1 MAYEKTNFVPG
12 SELTSGIMNKM
23 EEGIAKNDEAASA
36 AVELANANKEA
47 LAANATADAET
58 AAKVEANAAALAAN
72 SAADEEVKKNVE
84 SAFSS
89 ISKLSAELDAL
100 KASVTV
106 NESLVNEVAVLSAVV
121 NAKRSNILS
130 TDISAEA
137 STEVVSDKDVI
148 INSSATVTTP
158 VVIKAKNVDVQGLTV
173 ESVTSKITAGGIVNL
188 TDIKSTGTID
198 KQTQGNAAFS
208 VNTTGDTVRISN
220 CKFGQTGYNAL
231 EIGLSAETANVKN
244 IVIENCE
251 FADASNNSIL
261 IFRTA
266 ANAVV
271 TIKKCTFGNV
281 SNAIRISNA
290 DNHSVTVNVI
300 DCAIASVDKNLDYTG
315 IVLCQD
321 YTSKTVEEAEA
332 NNLFAPEKVK
342 FNFVNVTVG
351 GKKVVAGNP
360 EEQFGSKT
368 VEQILYVY
376 RDADRSLV
384 GYDAT
389 KFPAVSFA

>member
-23 EEGIAKNDEAASA
+23 EEGIAQNDA
-36 AVELANANKEA
+36 AVTAANEA
-47 LAANATADAET
+47 LAANAAADAET
-58 AAKVEANAAALAAN
+58 AAKVEENANAIAAN
-72 SAADEEVKKNVE
+72 NAADEKVKKEVL
-84 SAFSS
+84 AALTS
-89 ISKLSAELDAL
+89 IAKLSDELDAL
-100 KASVTV
+100 KASVVV
-106 NESLVNEVAVLSAVV
+106 NDSLVNEVAVLSAVV

-137 STEVVSDKDVI
+137 STSIESDKDVV

-173 ESVTSKITAGGIVNL
+173 ESVTSTITAGGIVNL

-198 KQTQGNAAFS
+198 RQTQGNAAFS
-208 VNTTGDTVRISN
+208 VNTTGDTIRISN

-368 VEQILYVY
+368 AEQILYVY

>member
-23 EEGIAKNDEAASA
+23 EEGIAQNDA
-36 AVELANANKEA
+36 AVAAANEA
-47 LAANATADAET
+47 LAANAAADAET
-58 AAKVEANAAALAAN
+58 AAKVEENANAIAAN
-72 SAADEEVKKNVE
+72 SAADEKVKEKVE
-84 SAFSS
+84 TAFSS

-100 KASVTV
+100 KASVVV
-106 NESLVNEVAVLSAVV
+106 NDSLVNEVAVLSAVV

-137 STEVVSDKDVI
+137 STSIESDKDVV
-148 INSSATVTTP
+148 INSSTAVTTP

-188 TDIKSTGTID
+188 TDINSTGTID
-198 KQTQGNAAFS
+198 RQTQGNAAFS
-208 VNTTGDTVRISN
+208 VNTTGDTIRISN

-271 TIKKCTFGNV
+271 TIKKCTFGNI

-290 DNHSVTVNVI
+290 NNQSVTVNVI

-315 IVLCQD
+315 IVICED

-351 GKKVVAGNP
+351 GEKVVAGNP

-368 VEQILYVY
+368 AEQILYVY
-376 RDADRSLV
+376 RDAAKSLV

>member
-23 EEGIAKNDEAASA
+23 EEGIAQNDA
-36 AVELANANKEA
+36 AVAAANEA
-47 LAANATADAET
+47 LAANTAADAET
-58 AAKVEANAAALAAN
+58 AAKVEENANAIAAN
-72 SAADEEVKKNVE
+72 NAADEKVKKEVL
-84 SAFSS
+84 AALTS
-89 ISKLSAELDAL
+89 ISKLSDELDAL
-100 KASVTV
+100 KASVVV
-106 NESLVNEVAVLSAVV
+106 NDSLVNEVAVLSAVV

-137 STEVVSDKDVI
+137 STSIESDKDVV
-148 INSSATVTTP
+148 INSSTTVTTP

-198 KQTQGNAAFS
+198 RQTQGNAAFS
-208 VNTTGDTVRISN
+208 VNTTGDTIRISN

-290 DNHSVTVNVI
+290 DNQSVTVNVI
-300 DCAIASVDKNLDYTG
+300 DCDIASVDSNLDYTG

-321 YTSKTVEEAEA
+321 YTSKTVEDAEA

-376 RDADRSLV
+376 RDAGRSLV

>member
-23 EEGIAKNDEAASA
+23 EEGIAQNDA
-36 AVELANANKEA
+36 AVAAANEA
-47 LAANATADAET
+47 LAANAAADAET
-58 AAKVEANAAALAAN
+58 AAKVEENANAIAAN
-72 SAADEEVKKNVE
+72 NAADEEVKKDVE
-84 SAFSS
+84 TAVSS
-89 ISKLSAELDAL
+89 ISKLTDELNAL
-100 KASVTV
+100 KASVVV
-106 NESLVNEVAVLSAVV
+106 NDSLVNEVAVLSAVV

-137 STEVVSDKDVI
+137 STSIESDKDVV

-188 TDIKSTGTID
+188 TDIKSSGTID
-198 KQTQGNAAFS
+198 RQTQGNAAFS
-208 VNTTGDTVRISN
+208 VNTTGDTIRISN

-281 SNAIRISNA
+281 SNAIRIANA
-290 DNHSVTVNVI
+290 NNQSVTVNVI
-300 DCAIASVDKNLDYTG
+300 DCDIASVDSNLDYTG

-368 VEQILYVY
+368 AEQILYVY
-376 RDADRSLV
+376 RDAGKSLV
-384 GYDAT
+384 DYDAT

>member
-23 EEGIAKNDEAASA
+23 EEGIAQNDA
-36 AVELANANKEA
+36 AVAAANEA
-47 LAANATADAET
+47 LAANAAADAET
-58 AAKVEANAAALAAN
+58 AAKVEENANAIAAN
-72 SAADEEVKKNVE
+72 NAADEKVKKDVE

-89 ISKLSAELDAL
+89 ISKLSDELNVL
-100 KASVTV
+100 KASVVV

-137 STEVVSDKDVI
+137 STSIESDKDVV

-158 VVIKAKNVDVQGLTV
+158 VVIKAKNVDVQGLSV

-188 TDIKSTGTID
+188 TDIKSTGTIN

-261 IFRTA
+261 VFRTA
-266 ANAVV
+266 ADAVI

-300 DCAIASVDKNLDYTG
+300 DCDIASVDSNLDYTG

-342 FNFVNVTVG
+342 FNFVNVTIG

-368 VEQILYVY
+368 PEQILYVY

>member
-23 EEGIAKNDEAASA
+23 EEGIAQNDA
-36 AVELANANKEA
+36 AVAAANEA
-47 LAANATADAET
+47 LAANAAADAET
-58 AAKVEANAAALAAN
+58 AAKVEENANAIAAN
-72 SAADEEVKKNVE
+72 SAADEKVKEKVE
-84 SAFSS
+84 TAFSS

-100 KASVTV
+100 KASVVV
-106 NESLVNEVAVLSAVV
+106 NDSLVNEVAVLSAVV

-137 STEVVSDKDVI
+137 STSIESDKDVV
-148 INSSATVTTP
+148 INSSTAVTTP

-188 TDIKSTGTID
+188 TDINSTGTID
-198 KQTQGNAAFS
+198 RQTQGNAAFS
-208 VNTTGDTVRISN
+208 VNTTGDTIRISN

-271 TIKKCTFGNV
+271 TIKKCTFGNI

-290 DNHSVTVNVI
+290 NNQSVTVNVI

-315 IVLCQD
+315 IVICED

-351 GKKVVAGNP
+351 GEKVVAGNP

-368 VEQILYVY
+368 AEQILYVY
-376 RDADRSLV
+376 RDADKSSV

>member
-23 EEGIAKNDEAASA
+23 EEGIAQNDA
-36 AVELANANKEA
+36 AVAAANEA
-47 LAANATADAET
+47 LAANAAADAET
-58 AAKVEANAAALAAN
+58 AAKVEENANAIAAN
-72 SAADEEVKKNVE
+72 NAADEKVKKDVE

-100 KASVTV
+100 KASVVV
-106 NESLVNEVAVLSAVV
+106 NDSLVNEVAVLSAVV

-137 STEVVSDKDVI
+137 STSIESDKDVV

-198 KQTQGNAAFS
+198 RHTQGNAAFS

-251 FADASNNSIL
+251 FADAANNSIL

-266 ANAVV
+266 ADAVV

-300 DCAIASVDKNLDYTG
+300 DCDIASVDSNLDYTG

-321 YTSKTVEEAEA
+321 YTSKTVEDAEA

-342 FNFVNVTVG
+342 FNFVNVTIG

>member
-23 EEGIAKNDEAASA
+23 EEGIAQNDA
-36 AVELANANKEA
+36 AVTAANEA
-47 LAANATADAET
+47 LAANAAADAET
-58 AAKVEANAAALAAN
+58 AAKVEENANAIAAN
-72 SAADEEVKKNVE
+72 NAADEKVKKDVE

-89 ISKLSAELDAL
+89 ISKLSDELNVL
-100 KASVTV
+100 KASVVV

-137 STEVVSDKDVI
+137 STSIESDKDVV

-198 KQTQGNAAFS
+198 RQTQGNAAFS

-251 FADASNNSIL
+251 FADAANNSIL

-266 ANAVV
+266 ADAVI

-351 GKKVVAGNP
+351 GEKIVAGNP

-368 VEQILYVY
+368 AEQILYIY
-376 RDADRSLV
+376 RNADASLV

-389 KFPAVSFA
+389 KFPAVTIA

>member
-1 MAYEKTNFVPG
+1 MAYEKTNFAPG

-23 EEGIAKNDEAASA
+23 EEGIAQNDAALTA
-36 AVELANANKEA
+36 ANEA
-47 LAANATADAET
+47 LAANAAADAET
-58 AAKVEANAAALAAN
+58 AAKVEENANAIAAN
-72 SAADEEVKKNVE
+72 NAADEKVKKDVE

-89 ISKLSAELDAL
+89 ISRLSDELDAL
-100 KASVTV
+100 KASVVV
-106 NESLVNEVAVLSAVV
+106 NDSLVNEVAVLSAVV

-137 STEVVSDKDVI
+137 STSIESDKDVV

-208 VNTTGDTVRISN
+208 VNTTGDTIRISN

-290 DNHSVTVNVI
+290 NNQSVTVNMI
-300 DCAIASVDKNLDYTG
+300 DCAIASVDSNLDYTG

-342 FNFVNVTVG
+342 FNFVNVTIG

-368 VEQILYVY
+368 AEQLLYVY

>member
-23 EEGIAKNDEAASA
+23 EEGIAQNDA
-36 AVELANANKEA
+36 AVAAANEA
-47 LAANATADAET
+47 LAANAAADAET
-58 AAKVEANAAALAAN
+58 AAKVEENANAIAAN
-72 SAADEEVKKNVE
+72 NAADEKVKKDVE

-89 ISKLSAELDAL
+89 ISKLSDELDAL
-100 KASVTV
+100 KASVVV
-106 NESLVNEVAVLSAVV
+106 NDSLVNEVAVLSAVV

-137 STEVVSDKDVI
+137 STSIESDKDVV

-198 KQTQGNAAFS
+198 RQTQGNAAFS

-290 DNHSVTVNVI
+290 DNQSVTVNVI
-300 DCAIASVDKNLDYTG
+300 DCDIASVDSNLDYTG

-321 YTSKTVEEAEA
+321 YTSKTVEDAEA

-342 FNFVNVTVG
+342 FNFVNVTIG

>member
-23 EEGIAKNDEAASA
+23 EEGIAQNDA
-36 AVELANANKEA
+36 AVTAANEA
-47 LAANATADAET
+47 LAANAAADAET
-58 AAKVEANAAALAAN
+58 AAKVEENANAIAAN
-72 SAADEEVKKNVE
+72 NAADEKVKKDVE

-89 ISKLSAELDAL
+89 ISKLSDELDAL
-100 KASVTV
+100 KASVVV
-106 NESLVNEVAVLSAVV
+106 NDSLVNEVAVLSAVV

-137 STEVVSDKDVI
+137 STSIESDKDVV

-158 VVIKAKNVDVQGLTV
+158 IVIKAKNVDVQGLTV

-208 VNTTGDTVRISN
+208 VNTTGDTIRISN

-300 DCAIASVDKNLDYTG
+300 DCAIASVDSNLDYTG

-321 YTSKTVEEAEA
+321 YTSKTVEDAEA

-368 VEQILYVY
+368 AEQLLYVY

>member
-23 EEGIAKNDEAASA
+23 EEGIAQNDA
-36 AVELANANKEA
+36 AVAAANEA
-47 LAANATADAET
+47 LAANAAADAET
-58 AAKVEANAAALAAN
+58 AAKVEENANAIAAN
-72 SAADEEVKKNVE
+72 NAADEKVKKDVE
-84 SAFSS
+84 AAFSS
-89 ISKLSAELDAL
+89 IAKLNDELDVL
-100 KASVTV
+100 KASVAV

-137 STEVVSDKDVI
+137 STSIESDKDVV
-148 INSSATVTTP
+148 INSSTTVTTP

-208 VNTTGDTVRISN
+208 VNTTGDTIRISN

-261 IFRTA
+261 IYRTA

-290 DNHSVTVNVI
+290 NNQSVTVNVI
-300 DCAIASVDKNLDYTG
+300 DCDIASVDSNLDYTG

-321 YTSKTVEEAEA
+321 YTSKTVEDAEA

-351 GKKVVAGNP
+351 SKKVVAGNP

-368 VEQILYVY
+368 AEQILYVY
-376 RDADRSLV
+376 RDAAKSLV

>member
-23 EEGIAKNDEAASA
+23 EEGIAQNDA
-36 AVELANANKEA
+36 AVAAANEA

-58 AAKVEANAAALAAN
+58 AAKVEENAAALAAN
-72 SAADEEVKKNVE
+72 SAADAEVKEKVE
-84 SAFSS
+84 TAFSS

-100 KASVTV
+100 KASVVV
-106 NESLVNEVAVLSAVV
+106 NDSLVNEVTVLSAVV

-137 STEVVSDKDVI
+137 STEVESDKDVI

-231 EIGLSAETANVKN
+231 EIGLNAATANVKN

-251 FADASNNSIL
+251 FADAANNSIL
-261 IFRTA
+261 VFRTA
-266 ANAVV
+266 ADAVI

-342 FNFVNVTVG
+342 FNFVNVTIG

-368 VEQILYVY
+368 PEQILYVY

-389 KFPAVSFA
+389 KFPAVTIA

>member
-23 EEGIAKNDEAASA
+23 EEGIAQNDA
-36 AVELANANKEA
+36 AVAAANEA
-47 LAANATADAET
+47 LAANAAADAET
-58 AAKVEANAAALAAN
+58 AAKVEENANAIAAN
-72 SAADEEVKKNVE
+72 NAADEKVKKEVL
-84 SAFSS
+84 AALTS
-89 ISKLSAELDAL
+89 IAKLSDELDAL
-100 KASVTV
+100 KASVVV
-106 NESLVNEVAVLSAVV
+106 NDSLVNEVAVLSAVV

-137 STEVVSDKDVI
+137 STSIESDKDVV

-198 KQTQGNAAFS
+198 RHTQGNAAFS

-231 EIGLSAETANVKN
+231 EIGLNAATANIKN

-261 IFRTA
+261 IFRTT

-321 YTSKTVEEAEA
+321 YTSKTVEDAEA

-342 FNFVNVTVG
+342 FNFVNVTIG

-376 RDADRSLV
+376 RDAGKSLV

>member
-1 MAYEKTNFVPG
+1 MAYEKTNFAPG

-23 EEGIAKNDEAASA
+23 EEGIAQNDA
-36 AVELANANKEA
+36 AVAAANEA
-47 LAANATADAET
+47 LAANAAADAET
-58 AAKVEANAAALAAN
+58 AAKVEENANAIAAN
-72 SAADEEVKKNVE
+72 NAADEKVKEKVE
-84 SAFSS
+84 SAVSS

-100 KASVTV
+100 KASVVV
-106 NESLVNEVAVLSAVV
+106 NDSLVNEVAVLSAVV

-137 STEVVSDKDVI
+137 STSVESDKDVV
-148 INSSATVTTP
+148 INSSTTVTTP

-188 TDIKSTGTID
+188 TDINSTGTID
-198 KQTQGNAAFS
+198 RQTQGNAAFS
-208 VNTTGDTVRISN
+208 VNTTGDTIRISN

-231 EIGLSAETANVKN
+231 EIGLNAATANVKN

-290 DNHSVTVNVI
+290 NNQSVTVNVI

-321 YTSKTVEEAEA
+321 FTSKTVEEAEA

-351 GKKVVAGNP
+351 GEKVVAGNP

-368 VEQILYVY
+368 AEQILYVY
-376 RDADRSLV
+376 RDADKSSV

>member
-1 MAYEKTNFVPG
+1 MAYEKTNFAPG

-23 EEGIAKNDEAASA
+23 EEGIAQNDA
-36 AVELANANKEA
+36 AVAAANEA
-47 LAANATADAET
+47 LAANAAADAET
-58 AAKVEANAAALAAN
+58 AAKVEENANAIAAN
-72 SAADEEVKKNVE
+72 NAADEKVKKDVE
-84 SAFSS
+84 SAVSS
-89 ISKLSAELDAL
+89 ISRLSAELDAL
-100 KASVTV
+100 KASVVV
-106 NESLVNEVAVLSAVV
+106 NDSLVNEVAVLSAVV

-137 STEVVSDKDVI
+137 STSIESDKDVV

-188 TDIKSTGTID
+188 TDINSTGTID
-198 KQTQGNAAFS
+198 RQTQGKAAFS
-208 VNTTGDTVRISN
+208 VNTTGDTIRISN

-290 DNHSVTVNVI
+290 NNQSVTVNVI

-315 IVLCQD
+315 IVLCED

-351 GKKVVAGNP
+351 GEKVVAGNP

-368 VEQILYVY
+368 AEQILYVY
-376 RDADRSLV
+376 RDADKSSV
-384 GYDAT
+384 GYDTT

>member
-23 EEGIAKNDEAASA
+23 EEGIAQNYA
-36 AVELANANKEA
+36 AVAAANEA
-47 LAANATADAET
+47 LAANAAADAET
-58 AAKVEANAAALAAN
+58 AAKVEENANAIAAN
-72 SAADEEVKKNVE
+72 NAADEKVKKDVE

-100 KASVTV
+100 KASVVV
-106 NESLVNEVAVLSAVV
+106 NESLVNEVTVLSNVL

-137 STEVVSDKDVI
+137 YTSIESDKDVV
-148 INSSATVTTP
+148 INSSTTVTTP

-198 KQTQGNAAFS
+198 RHTQGNAAFS

-251 FADASNNSIL
+251 FADAANNSIL

-300 DCAIASVDKNLDYTG
+300 DCDIASVDSNLDYTG

-321 YTSKTVEEAEA
+321 YTSKTVEDAEA

-342 FNFVNVTVG
+342 FNFVNVTIG

-368 VEQILYVY
+368 AEQILYVY
-376 RDADRSLV
+376 RDAGKSLV

>member
-23 EEGIAKNDEAASA
+23 EEGIAQNDA
-36 AVELANANKEA
+36 AVAAANEA
-47 LAANATADAET
+47 LAANAAADAET
-58 AAKVEANAAALAAN
+58 AAKVEENANAIAAN
-72 SAADEEVKKNVE
+72 NAADEKVKKDVE
-84 SAFSS
+84 SAVSS
-89 ISKLSAELDAL
+89 ISRLSDELDAL
-100 KASVTV
+100 KASVVV
-106 NESLVNEVAVLSAVV
+106 NDSLVNEVAVLSAVV

-137 STEVVSDKDVI
+137 STSIESDKDVV
-148 INSSATVTTP
+148 INSSTAVTTP

-188 TDIKSTGTID
+188 TDINSTGTID
-198 KQTQGNAAFS
+198 RQTQGNAAFS

-290 DNHSVTVNVI
+290 NNQSVTVNVI
-300 DCAIASVDKNLDYTG
+300 DCDIASVDSNLDYTG
-315 IVLCQD
+315 IVICED

-351 GKKVVAGNP
+351 GEKVVAGNP

-368 VEQILYVY
+368 AEQILYVY
-376 RDADRSLV
+376 RDADKSSV

>member
-23 EEGIAKNDEAASA
+23 EEGIAQNDA
-36 AVELANANKEA
+36 AVAAANEA
-47 LAANATADAET
+47 LAANAAADAET
-58 AAKVEANAAALAAN
+58 AAKVEENANAIAAN
-72 SAADEEVKKNVE
+72 NAADEKVKKDVE
-84 SAFSS
+84 SAVSS
-89 ISKLSAELDAL
+89 ISRLSAELDAL
-100 KASVTV
+100 KASVVV
-106 NESLVNEVAVLSAVV
+106 NDSLVNEVAVLSAVV

-137 STEVVSDKDVI
+137 STSIESDKDVI

-188 TDIKSTGTID
+188 TDINSTGTID
-198 KQTQGNAAFS
+198 RQTQGKAAFS
-208 VNTTGDTVRISN
+208 VNTTGDTIRISN

-290 DNHSVTVNVI
+290 NNQSVTVNVI

-315 IVLCQD
+315 IVICED

-368 VEQILYVY
+368 AEQLLYVY
-376 RDADRSLV
+376 RDADKSSV

>member
-23 EEGIAKNDEAASA
+23 EEGIAQNDA
-36 AVELANANKEA
+36 AVAAANEA
-47 LAANATADAET
+47 LAANAAADAET
-58 AAKVEANAAALAAN
+58 AAKVEENANAIAAN
-72 SAADEEVKKNVE
+72 NAADEKVKKDVE

-89 ISKLSAELDAL
+89 ISRLSDELDAL
-100 KASVTV
+100 KASVVV
-106 NESLVNEVAVLSAVV
+106 NDSLVNEVAVLSAVV

-137 STEVVSDKDVI
+137 STSIESDKDVV

-198 KQTQGNAAFS
+198 RQTQGNAAFS
-208 VNTTGDTVRISN
+208 VNTTGDTIRISN

-321 YTSKTVEEAEA
+321 YTSKTVEDAEA

-342 FNFVNVTVG
+342 FNFVNVTIG

-368 VEQILYVY
+368 PEQILYVY
-376 RDADRSLV
+376 RDASRSLV

>member
-23 EEGIAKNDEAASA
+23 EEGIAQNDA
-36 AVELANANKEA
+36 AVAAANEA
-47 LAANATADAET
+47 LAANAAADAET
-58 AAKVEANAAALAAN
+58 AAKVEENANAIAAN
-72 SAADEEVKKNVE
+72 NAADEKVKKDVE

-89 ISKLSAELDAL
+89 ISRLSDELDAL
-100 KASVTV
+100 KASVVV
-106 NESLVNEVAVLSAVV
+106 NDSLVNEVAVLSAVV

-137 STEVVSDKDVI
+137 STSIESDKDVV

-198 KQTQGNAAFS
+198 RQTQGNAAFS
-208 VNTTGDTVRISN
+208 VNTTGDTIRISN

-321 YTSKTVEEAEA
+321 YTSKTVEDAEA

-368 VEQILYVY
+368 PEQILYVY
-376 RDADRSLV
+376 RDASRSLV

>member
-23 EEGIAKNDEAASA
+23 EEGIAQNDA
-36 AVELANANKEA
+36 AVAAANEA
-47 LAANATADAET
+47 LAANAAADAET
-58 AAKVEANAAALAAN
+58 AAKVEENANAIAAN
-72 SAADEEVKKNVE
+72 NEADEKVKKDVE

-89 ISKLSAELDAL
+89 ISRLSAELDAL
-100 KASVTV
+100 KASVVV
-106 NESLVNEVAVLSAVV
+106 NDSLVNEVAVLSAVV

-137 STEVVSDKDVI
+137 STSIESDKDVV

-188 TDIKSTGTID
+188 TDINSTGTID
-198 KQTQGNAAFS
+198 RQTQGNAAFS
-208 VNTTGDTVRISN
+208 VNTTGDTIRISN

-231 EIGLSAETANVKN
+231 EIGLSAATANVKN

-261 IFRTA
+261 IYRTA
-266 ANAVV
+266 ANALV

-290 DNHSVTVNVI
+290 NNQSVTVNVI
-300 DCAIASVDKNLDYTG
+300 DCDIASVDSNLDYTG

-351 GKKVVAGNP
+351 GEKVVAGNP

-368 VEQILYVY
+368 AEQILYVY
-376 RDADRSLV
+376 RDAAKSLV

>member
-23 EEGIAKNDEAASA
+23 EEGIAQNDA
-36 AVELANANKEA
+36 AVTAANEA
-47 LAANATADAET
+47 LAANAAADAET
-58 AAKVEANAAALAAN
+58 AAKVEENANAIAAN
-72 SAADEEVKKNVE
+72 NAADEKVKKEVL
-84 SAFSS
+84 AALTS
-89 ISKLSAELDAL
+89 IAKLNAELDVL
-100 KASVTV
+100 KASVVV
-106 NESLVNEVAVLSAVV
+106 NDSLVNEVAVLSAVV

-137 STEVVSDKDVI
+137 STSIESDKDVV

-198 KQTQGNAAFS
+198 RHTQGNAAFS

-266 ANAVV
+266 ADAVV

-300 DCAIASVDKNLDYTG
+300 DCDIASVDSNLDYTG

-368 VEQILYVY
+368 AEQILYVY
-376 RDADRSLV
+376 RDAAKSLV

>member
-23 EEGIAKNDEAASA
+23 EEGIAQNDA
-36 AVELANANKEA
+36 AVTAANEA
-47 LAANATADAET
+47 LAANAAADAET
-58 AAKVEANAAALAAN
+58 AAKVEENANAIAAN
-72 SAADEEVKKNVE
+72 NAADEKVKKNVE

-89 ISKLSAELDAL
+89 ISRLSDELDAL
-100 KASVTV
+100 KASVVV
-106 NESLVNEVAVLSAVV
+106 NDSLVNEVAVLSAVV

-137 STEVVSDKDVI
+137 STSIESDKDVV

-208 VNTTGDTVRISN
+208 VNTTGDTIRISN

-300 DCAIASVDKNLDYTG
+300 DCAIASVDSNLDYTG

-368 VEQILYVY
+368 AEQILYVY
-376 RDADRSLV
+376 RDAAKSLV

-389 KFPAVSFA
+389 KFPAVTIA

>member
-23 EEGIAKNDEAASA
+23 EEGIAQNDA
-36 AVELANANKEA
+36 AVTAANEA
-47 LAANATADAET
+47 LAANAAADAET
-58 AAKVEANAAALAAN
+58 AAKVEENANAIAAN
-72 SAADEEVKKNVE
+72 NAADEKVKKEVL
-84 SAFSS
+84 AALTS
-89 ISKLSAELDAL
+89 IAKLSDEMDAL
-100 KASVTV
+100 KASVVV
-106 NESLVNEVAVLSAVV
+106 NDSLVNEVAVLSAVV

-137 STEVVSDKDVI
+137 STSIESDKDVV

-188 TDIKSTGTID
+188 TDINSTGTID
-198 KQTQGNAAFS
+198 RQTQGNAAFS
-208 VNTTGDTVRISN
+208 VNTTGDTIRISN

-231 EIGLSAETANVKN
+231 EIGLSAETANAKN

-290 DNHSVTVNVI
+290 NNQSVTVNVI
-300 DCAIASVDKNLDYTG
+300 DCDIASVDSNLDYTG

-351 GKKVVAGNP
+351 GEKVVGGNP

-368 VEQILYVY
+368 AEQLLYVY

>member
-23 EEGIAKNDEAASA
+23 EEGIAQNDA
-36 AVELANANKEA
+36 AVAAANEA
-47 LAANATADAET
+47 LAANAAADAET
-58 AAKVEANAAALAAN
+58 AAKVEENANAIAAN
-72 SAADEEVKKNVE
+72 NAADEKVKKDVE
-84 SAFSS
+84 SAVSS

-100 KASVTV
+100 KASVVV
-106 NESLVNEVAVLSAVV
+106 NDSLVNEVAVLSAVV

-130 TDISAEA
+130 TDIGAEA
-137 STEVVSDKDVI
+137 STSVESDKDVV
-148 INSSATVTTP
+148 INSSTAVTTP

-188 TDIKSTGTID
+188 TDINSTGTID
-198 KQTQGNAAFS
+198 RQTQGNAAFS
-208 VNTTGDTVRISN
+208 VNTTGDTIRISN

-231 EIGLSAETANVKN
+231 EIGVSAETANVKN

-290 DNHSVTVNVI
+290 NNQSVTVNVI
-300 DCAIASVDKNLDYTG
+300 DCDIASVDSNLDYTG
-315 IVLCQD
+315 IVICED

-368 VEQILYVY
+368 AEQILYVY
-376 RDADRSLV
+376 RDADKSLV

>member
-1 MAYEKTNFVPG
+1 MAYEKTNFAPG

-23 EEGIAKNDEAASA
+23 EEGIAQNDA
-36 AVELANANKEA
+36 AVAAANEA
-47 LAANATADAET
+47 LAANAAADAET
-58 AAKVEANAAALAAN
+58 AAKVEENANAIAAN
-72 SAADEEVKKNVE
+72 NAADEEVKKEVE
-84 SAFSS
+84 TAVSS
-89 ISKLSAELDAL
+89 ISKLTDELNAL
-100 KASVTV
+100 KASVVV
-106 NESLVNEVAVLSAVV
+106 NDSLVNEVAVLSAVV

-137 STEVVSDKDVI
+137 STSVESDKDVV
-148 INSSATVTTP
+148 INSAATVTTP

-173 ESVTSKITAGGIVNL
+173 ESATSKITAGGIVNL
-188 TDIKSTGTID
+188 TDIKSSGAID
-198 KQTQGNAAFS
+198 RQTQGNAAFS
-208 VNTTGDTVRISN
+208 VNTTGDTIRISN

-231 EIGLSAETANVKN
+231 EIGSSAETANVKN

-300 DCAIASVDKNLDYTG
+300 DCDIASVDKNLDYTG

-351 GKKVVAGNP
+351 GKKIVAGNP

-368 VEQILYVY
+368 TEQILYVY
-376 RDADRSLV
+376 RDAGKSLV

-389 KFPAVSFA
+389 KFPTVSFA

>member
-23 EEGIAKNDEAASA
+23 EEGIAQNDA
-36 AVELANANKEA
+36 AVAAANEA
-47 LAANATADAET
+47 LAANAAADAET
-58 AAKVEANAAALAAN
+58 AAKVEENANAIAAN
-72 SAADEEVKKNVE
+72 NAADEKVKEKVE
-84 SAFSS
+84 TAFSS

-100 KASVTV
+100 KASVVV
-106 NESLVNEVAVLSAVV
+106 NDSLVNEVAVLSAVV

-130 TDISAEA
+130 TDIGAEA
-137 STEVVSDKDVI
+137 STSIESDKDVV
-148 INSSATVTTP
+148 INSSTAVTTP

-188 TDIKSTGTID
+188 TDINSTGTID
-198 KQTQGNAAFS
+198 RQTQGKAAFS
-208 VNTTGDTVRISN
+208 VNTTGDTIRISN

-290 DNHSVTVNVI
+290 NNQSVTVNVI

-315 IVLCQD
+315 IVICED

-351 GKKVVAGNP
+351 GEKVVAGNP

-368 VEQILYVY
+368 AEQILYVY
-376 RDADRSLV
+376 RDADKSLV

>member
-23 EEGIAKNDEAASA
+23 EEGIAQNDA
-36 AVELANANKEA
+36 AVAAANEA
-47 LAANATADAET
+47 LAANAAADAET
-58 AAKVEANAAALAAN
+58 AAKVEENANAIAAN
-72 SAADEEVKKNVE
+72 TAADEKVKKEVL
-84 SAFSS
+84 AALTS
-89 ISKLSAELDAL
+89 IAKLNAELDVL
-100 KASVTV
+100 KASVAV

-137 STEVVSDKDVI
+137 STSVESDKDVV
-148 INSSATVTTP
+148 INSSTTVTTP

-188 TDIKSTGTID
+188 TDINSTGTID
-198 KQTQGNAAFS
+198 RQTQGNAAFS

-290 DNHSVTVNVI
+290 NNQSVTVNVI

-368 VEQILYVY
+368 AEQILYVY
-376 RDADRSLV
+376 RDAAKSLV

>member
-23 EEGIAKNDEAASA
+23 EEGIAQNDA
-36 AVELANANKEA
+36 AVAAANEA
-47 LAANATADAET
+47 LAANAAADAET
-58 AAKVEANAAALAAN
+58 AAKVEENANAIAAN
-72 SAADEEVKKNVE
+72 SAADEKVKEKVE
-84 SAFSS
+84 TAFSS

-100 KASVTV
+100 KASVVV
-106 NESLVNEVAVLSAVV
+106 NDSLVNEVAVLSAVV

-137 STEVVSDKDVI
+137 STSIESDKDVI

-188 TDIKSTGTID
+188 TDINSTGTID
-198 KQTQGNAAFS
+198 RQTQGNAAFS

-290 DNHSVTVNVI
+290 NNQSVTVNVI
-300 DCAIASVDKNLDYTG
+300 DCDIASVDKNLDYTG
-315 IVLCQD
+315 IVLCED

-368 VEQILYVY
+368 AEQILYVY
-376 RDADRSLV
+376 RDAAKSSV

>member
-23 EEGIAKNDEAASA
+23 EEGIAQNDA
-36 AVELANANKEA
+36 AVTAANEA
-47 LAANATADAET
+47 LAANTAADAET
-58 AAKVEANAAALAAN
+58 AAKVEENANAIAAN
-72 SAADEEVKKNVE
+72 NAADEKVKKDVE

-89 ISKLSAELDAL
+89 ISRLSDELDAL
-100 KASVTV
+100 KASVVV
-106 NESLVNEVAVLSAVV
+106 NDSLVNEVAVLSAVV

-137 STEVVSDKDVI
+137 STSIESDKDVV
-148 INSSATVTTP
+148 INSSTTVTTP

-198 KQTQGNAAFS
+198 RQTQGNAAFS
-208 VNTTGDTVRISN
+208 VNTTGDTIRISN

-251 FADASNNSIL
+251 FADAANNSIL

-266 ANAVV
+266 ADAVV

-290 DNHSVTVNVI
+290 DNQSVTVNVI
-300 DCAIASVDKNLDYTG
+300 DCDIASVDSNLDYTG

-321 YTSKTVEEAEA
+321 YTSKTVEDAEA

-342 FNFVNVTVG
+342 FNFVNVTIG

-368 VEQILYVY
+368 AEQILYVY
-376 RDADRSLV
+376 RDAGKSLV

>member
-23 EEGIAKNDEAASA
+23 EEGIAQNDTAVAA
-36 AVELANANKEA
+36 ANEA
-47 LAANATADAET
+47 LAANAAADAET
-58 AAKVEANAAALAAN
+58 AAKVEENANAIAAN
-72 SAADEEVKKNVE
+72 NAADEKVKKDVE

-89 ISKLSAELDAL
+89 ISKLSDELDAL
-100 KASVTV
+100 KASVVV
-106 NESLVNEVAVLSAVV
+106 NDSLVNEVAVLSAVV

-137 STEVVSDKDVI
+137 STSIESDKDVV

-198 KQTQGNAAFS
+198 RHTQGNAAFS

-244 IVIENCE
+244 IVIEKCE
-251 FADASNNSIL
+251 FADAANNSIL

-321 YTSKTVEEAEA
+321 YTSKTVEDAEA

-342 FNFVNVTVG
+342 FNFVNVTIG

>member
-23 EEGIAKNDEAASA
+23 EEGIAQNDA
-36 AVELANANKEA
+36 AVAAANEA
-47 LAANATADAET
+47 LAANAAADAET
-58 AAKVEANAAALAAN
+58 AAKVEENANAIAAN
-72 SAADEEVKKNVE
+72 NAADEKVKKDVE

-100 KASVTV
+100 KASVVV
-106 NESLVNEVAVLSAVV
+106 NDSLVNEVAVLSAVV

-137 STEVVSDKDVI
+137 STSIESDKDVV
-148 INSSATVTTP
+148 INSSTAVTTP

-188 TDIKSTGTID
+188 TDINSTGTID
-198 KQTQGNAAFS
+198 RQTQGNAAFS
-208 VNTTGDTVRISN
+208 VNTTGDTIRISN

-290 DNHSVTVNVI
+290 NNQSVTVNVI

-315 IVLCQD
+315 IVICED

-351 GKKVVAGNP
+351 GEKVVAGNP

-368 VEQILYVY
+368 AEQILYVY
-376 RDADRSLV
+376 RDAGKSLV

>member
-23 EEGIAKNDEAASA
+23 EEGIAQNDA
-36 AVELANANKEA
+36 AVAAANEA
-47 LAANATADAET
+47 LAANAAADAET
-58 AAKVEANAAALAAN
+58 AAKVEENANAIAAN
-72 SAADEEVKKNVE
+72 NAADEKVKEKVE
-84 SAFSS
+84 TAFSS

-100 KASVTV
+100 KASVVV
-106 NESLVNEVAVLSAVV
+106 NDSLVNEVAVLSAVV

-137 STEVVSDKDVI
+137 STSIESDKDVV
-148 INSSATVTTP
+148 INSSTAVTTP

-188 TDIKSTGTID
+188 TDINSTGTID
-198 KQTQGNAAFS
+198 RQTQGNAAFS
-208 VNTTGDTVRISN
+208 VNTTGDTIRISN

-231 EIGLSAETANVKN
+231 EIGLNAATANVKN

-290 DNHSVTVNVI
+290 NNQSVTVNVI

-315 IVLCQD
+315 IVICED

-351 GKKVVAGNP
+351 GEKVVAGNP

-368 VEQILYVY
+368 AEQILYVY
-376 RDADRSLV
+376 RDADKSLV

>member
-23 EEGIAKNDEAASA
+23 EEGIAQNDA
-36 AVELANANKEA
+36 AVAAANEA
-47 LAANATADAET
+47 LAANAAADAET
-58 AAKVEANAAALAAN
+58 AAKVEENANAIAAN
-72 SAADEEVKKNVE
+72 NAADEKVKKDVE

-89 ISKLSAELDAL
+89 ISRLSDELDAL
-100 KASVTV
+100 KASVVV
-106 NESLVNEVAVLSAVV
+106 NDSLVNEVAVLSAVV

-130 TDISAEA
+130 TDISAEP
-137 STEVVSDKDVI
+137 STSIESDKDVV
-148 INSSATVTTP
+148 INSSTTVTTP

-188 TDIKSTGTID
+188 TDINSTGTID
-198 KQTQGNAAFS
+198 RQTQGNAAFS
-208 VNTTGDTVRISN
+208 VNTSGDTIRISN

-290 DNHSVTVNVI
+290 NNQSVTVNVI
-300 DCAIASVDKNLDYTG
+300 DCDIASVDSNLDYTG

-321 YTSKTVEEAEA
+321 YTSKTVEDAEA

-368 VEQILYVY
+368 VEQILYLY
-376 RDADRSLV
+376 RDAGKSLV

>member
-23 EEGIAKNDEAASA
+23 EEGIAQNDA
-36 AVELANANKEA
+36 AVAAANEA
-47 LAANATADAET
+47 LAANAAADAET
-58 AAKVEANAAALAAN
+58 AAKVEENANAIAAN
-72 SAADEEVKKNVE
+72 NAADEKVKKEVL
-84 SAFSS
+84 AALTS
-89 ISKLSAELDAL
+89 IAKLSDELDAL
-100 KASVTV
+100 KASVVV

-137 STEVVSDKDVI
+137 STEINSDKDVI

-198 KQTQGNAAFS
+198 RQTQGNAAFS
-208 VNTTGDTVRISN
+208 VNTTGDTIRISN

-251 FADASNNSIL
+251 FADAANNSIL

-266 ANAVV
+266 ADAVV

-300 DCAIASVDKNLDYTG
+300 DCDIASVDSNLDYTG

-321 YTSKTVEEAEA
+321 YTSKTVEDAEA

-342 FNFVNVTVG
+342 FNFVNVTIG

-368 VEQILYVY
+368 PEQILYVY